1 MGVPRQSFMSDVLFD
16 NIFSDLDMRDR
27 VRDSMA
33 GLSRA
38 QQNLVREMQ
47 AADQRE
53 SSAKGEVNQAKS
65 VLDEKRREL
74 QQIRAAAFERFAGE
88 GGQASAHDFA
98 SAPPAYSA

>member
-27 VRDSMA
+27 VRESMA

-38 QQNLVREMQ
+38 HQNLVRELQ
-47 AADQRE
+47 AADQRI
-53 SSAKGEVNQAKS
+53 SSARAEVNQAKD

-74 QQIRAAAFERFAGE
+74 QHIRAAAFERFAGE
-88 GGQASAHDFA
+88 GRQASTHEFA